1 MSDYVTRAENVIK
14 SLNRK
19 NDKYK
24 TIKLTTTQLRKFLA
38 MANEIDNKIKL
49 CELKDDIKDDK
60 LPQSI
65 INEILSMKV
74 KLIYQSGREPNV
86 KEFVNKS
93 NIIKDI
99 DEIDGKASK
108 FKEFFNY
115 LEALVA
121 YRKFEGGDK

>member
-49 CELKDDIKDDK
+49 CELKDDIKDD
-60 LPQSI
+60 I
-65 INEILSMKV
+65 I
-74 KLIYQSGREPNV
+74 
-86 KEFVNKS
+86 
-93 NIIKDI
+93 
-99 DEIDGKASK
+99 
-108 FKEFFNY
+108 
-115 LEALVA
+115 EALQI
-121 YRKFEGGDK
+121 

>member
-99 DEIDGKASK
+99 DKIDGKASK